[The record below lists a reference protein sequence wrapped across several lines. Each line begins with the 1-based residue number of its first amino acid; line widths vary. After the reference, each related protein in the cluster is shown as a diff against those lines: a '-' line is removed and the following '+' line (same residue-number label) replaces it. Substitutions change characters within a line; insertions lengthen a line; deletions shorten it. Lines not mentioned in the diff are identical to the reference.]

1 MPGLNKEDVKVT
13 VQDGVLMIHGE
24 RKREEVRPALAA
36 AETPKPCL
44 TQNRPKISKTQAKAE
59 EGFKR
64 VERSYGFF
72 ERRFKLPANVKEE
85 EGIKASMDHG
95 VLTIAIPKLEEV
107 KPKPISISVGGAGGA
122 GGEQGGAAG
131 GQKAME
137 G

>member
-1 MPGLNKEDVKVT
+1 MQIE
-13 VQDGVLMIHGE
+13 
-24 RKREEVRPALAA
+24 
-36 AETPKPCL
+36 KPHL
-44 TQNRPKISKTQAKAE
+44 KHSRHTSELQTKDE

-64 VERSYGFF
+64 VERSYGMF

-95 VLTIAIPKLEEV
+95 VLTIALPKREEA
-107 KPKPISISVGGAGGA
+107 KPKPISISVGGGAA

>member
-1 MPGLNKEDVKVT
+1 M
-13 VQDGVLMIHGE
+13 
-24 RKREEVRPALAA
+24 
-36 AETPKPCL
+36 
-44 TQNRPKISKTQAKAE
+44 
-59 EGFKR
+59 
-64 VERSYGFF
+64 ERSYGFF

-107 KPKPISISVGGAGGA
+107 KPKPISISVGGSGGA